1 MDVQA
6 HLRRCH
12 QAVQRWEEVVNA
24 CRLQRCEA
32 WEHFRFSQR
41 LQARRRQGRRI
52 RCVRNLQMLWQR
64 LPGRRWWVYPRS
76 SDWWDNFVMRI
87 WGEEKW
93 LENFR
98 MSSPYTPHLG
108 RFLPAQATM
117 GDRRINTLDQEDCCS
132 GIRSTFD
139 WLVDALRDV
148 LQRQRTEMRAPV
160 SVERRVAVALWWMA
174 STMSYR
180 TVAHQFG
187 LARSTVA
194 GIVVE
199 VTRAITE
206 ALLDRVV
213 YLRDP
218 DKGFASDMVF
228 KPPTHLKCEART
240 NLDAW
245 NYNNGP
251 MEGNKE
257 QDLSYGPKR
266 RVFSNLFNLDPVVVV
281 SSPTDGEAES
291 PPTDSDAESAHSSG
305 GEQAEA
311 SPPREEGIP
320 PEEEVL
326 VVAEEHP
333 RVEISSATEGEAG
346 EVQVPGPGPRP
357 EPAQPSG
364 QSPLQREVEDLRR
377 TVKRL
382 NYRLGFLER
391 SHKRVRHILQRSQ
404 AMSRQ
409 QQRRSQDPQQAQQEG
424 PPTV

>member
-98 MSSPYTPHLG
+98 MS
-108 RFLPAQATM
+108 
-117 GDRRINTLDQEDCCS
+117 
-132 GIRSTFD
+132 RSTFD

>member
-1 MDVQA
+1 
-6 HLRRCH
+6 
-12 QAVQRWEEVVNA
+12 
-24 CRLQRCEA
+24 
-32 WEHFRFSQR
+32 
-41 LQARRRQGRRI
+41 
-52 RCVRNLQMLWQR
+52 
-64 LPGRRWWVYPRS
+64 
-76 SDWWDNFVMRI
+76 
-87 WGEEKW
+87 
-93 LENFR
+93 
-98 MSSPYTPHLG
+98 
-108 RFLPAQATM
+108 
-117 GDRRINTLDQEDCCS
+117 
-132 GIRSTFD
+132 
-139 WLVDALRDV
+139 
-148 LQRQRTEMRAPV
+148 MRAPV

-218 DKGFASDMVF
+218 DKGFACDMVF

-245 NYNNGP
+245 NDNNGP

-257 QDLSYGPKR
+257 QDLSYGPKS
-266 RVFSNLFNLDPVVVV
+266 RVFSKLFNLDPVVVI

-291 PPTDSDAESAHSSG
+291 SPTDSEAESAHSSG
-305 GEQAEA
+305 GEQVEA
-311 SPPREEGIP
+311 SPPREEAIP

-333 RVEISSATEGEAG
+333 RVEISSGTEGEA
-346 EVQVPGPGPRP
+346 
-357 EPAQPSG
+357 
-364 QSPLQREVEDLRR
+364 
-377 TVKRL
+377 VKRL

-391 SHKRVRHILQRSQ
+391 SHKRVRHILQRSL

-409 QQRRSQDPQQAQQEG
+409 QQRRSQDPQRAQQEG

>member
-1 MDVQA
+1 
-6 HLRRCH
+6 
-12 QAVQRWEEVVNA
+12 
-24 CRLQRCEA
+24 
-32 WEHFRFSQR
+32 
-41 LQARRRQGRRI
+41 
-52 RCVRNLQMLWQR
+52 
-64 LPGRRWWVYPRS
+64 
-76 SDWWDNFVMRI
+76 
-87 WGEEKW
+87 
-93 LENFR
+93 
-98 MSSPYTPHLG
+98 
-108 RFLPAQATM
+108 M

-218 DKGFASDMVF
+218 DKVLQGHRGGCQ
-228 KPPTHLKCEART
+228 PQRARGWMQVQ
-240 NLDAW
+240 W
-245 NYNNGP
+245 NRTPEKRRGP
-251 MEGNKE
+251 MVSLIRMEISQCIK
-257 QDLSYGPKR
+257 
-266 RVFSNLFNLDPVVVV
+266 DPVVVV

-311 SPPREEGIP
+311 SPPREEAIP

-346 EVQVPGPGPRP
+346 EVQVPGPAPRP

-404 AMSRQ
+404 AMSRR
-409 QQRRSQDPQQAQQEG
+409 QQRRSQDPQRAQQEG

>member
-98 MSSPYTPHLG
+98 MS
-108 RFLPAQATM
+108 
-117 GDRRINTLDQEDCCS
+117 
-132 GIRSTFD
+132 RSTFD

-346 EVQVPGPGPRP
+346 EVQVPGPAPRP

>member
-1 MDVQA
+1 MEANLVLAAFRAIMDVQA

-98 MSSPYTPHLG
+98 MS
-108 RFLPAQATM
+108 
-117 GDRRINTLDQEDCCS
+117 
-132 GIRSTFD
+132 RSTFD

-346 EVQVPGPGPRP
+346 EVQVPGPAPRP